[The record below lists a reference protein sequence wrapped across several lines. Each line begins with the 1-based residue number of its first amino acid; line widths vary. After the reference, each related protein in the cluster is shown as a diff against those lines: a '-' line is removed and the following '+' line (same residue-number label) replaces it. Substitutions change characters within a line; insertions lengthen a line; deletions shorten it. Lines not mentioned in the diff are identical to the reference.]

1 MKPELDYDHTNIPA
15 GYDRGRDH
23 GPEFLDLWMSVIE
36 SHVSRRSVSTILD
49 LGCGTGRFSDCLA
62 NRFGARVVGVEP
74 SEKMLDQ
81 ARRKPRGTLLHYQR
95 GTAEAIPL
103 VNRSVD
109 LIFISMSFHHFR
121 DPEAAAREC
130 RRVLREDGTIVL
142 RTGTRE
148 QIPSYPYVPFFP
160 STRRMLEELLPDRA
174 RLRAV
179 FENAGFLCV
188 DSQVVM
194 QIIAHTWEA
203 YADKLA
209 AGGDSVLARL
219 ADTELSSG
227 LDAVRRHDPGRRE
240 RAVVEAIDVLFF
252 QLQKSP
258 A

>member
-1 MKPELDYDHTNIPA
+1 MKPQLDYDQTNIPA

-36 SHVSRRSVSTILD
+36 SHIGGRSISTILD

-62 NRFGARVVGVEP
+62 NRFAACVVGIDP
-74 SEKMLDQ
+74 SEKMLGQ
-81 ARRKPRGTLLHYQR
+81 ARRKPRGTPVHFQR
-95 GTAEAIPL
+95 ANAEAIPL

-109 LIFISMSFHHFR
+109 LIFMSMSFHHFR
-121 DPEAAAREC
+121 DPQAAASEC
-130 RRVLREDGTIVL
+130 RRVLRTDGSVVV

-148 QIPSYPYVPFFP
+148 QIQSYPYVPFFP
-160 STRRMLEELLPDRA
+160 STRRMLEELLPSRA

-179 FENAGFLCV
+179 FENAGFVCV

-194 QIIAHTWEA
+194 QTIAQTWKA
-203 YADKLA
+203 YADKLS

-219 ADTELSSG
+219 AETELSSG
-227 LDAVRRHDPGRRE
+227 IDAVRRHDPGRRE
-240 RAVVEAIDVLFF
+240 QAVVEPIDVFFF
-252 QLQKSP
+252 QLQKST